1 LKENHAPEAGSA
13 LLLASATLHLVAL
26 SPFSV
31 AMGIP
36 VLAHAGLKI
45 FVFSPVGTADVP
57 ANADRQARAGLL
69 ALTLTS

>member
-1 LKENHAPEAGSA
+1 
-13 LLLASATLHLVAL
+13 
-26 SPFSV
+26 
-31 AMGIP
+31 MGIS